1 VCLFGAEEQ
10 TKGVTMASNDVVI
23 LTGIK
28 ETLEALKEFDKQA
41 VKKFEK
47 VINDELRH
55 AKKDAQDLIYKAVAQ
70 GNGYQTSP
78 LSHWQTERRIGARTE
93 KQSKTRPFPTWD
105 TSEVV
110 AGIVTSKADGKVRGD
125 YTTSAGALI
134 NKSAAG
140 RIFELAGRK
149 KGEGKNA
156 SGTAFKRILSERYGE
171 ASRVV
176 WRIVDRD
183 RPKIQAAI
191 VIALDEAKA
200 TLQKDLEKK
209 NSN

>member
-70 GNGYQTSP
+70 GNDYQTSP

>member
-1 VCLFGAEEQ
+1 
-10 TKGVTMASNDVVI
+10 MASNDVVI
-23 LTGIK
+23 LTGMK
-28 ETLEALKEFDKQA
+28 ETLDALKEFDKQA

-70 GNGYQTSP
+70 GNDYQTAP
-78 LSHWQTERRIGARTE
+78 LSHWQTQRKIGARTE

-105 TSEVV
+105 TSEVI
-110 AGIVTSKADGKVRGD
+110 AGIVTSKATGKVRGD

-134 NKSAAG
+134 NKSRAG
-140 RIFELAGRK
+140 AIFEIAGRK
-149 KGEGKNA
+149 KGGEKNA
-156 SGTAFKRILSERYGE
+156 SGAAFKQILREKYGE

-183 RPKIQAAI
+183 RLKIQAN
-191 VIALDEAKA
+191 VEKALEEAKA

>member
-1 VCLFGAEEQ
+1 
-10 TKGVTMASNDVVI
+10 MASNDVVI
-23 LTGIK
+23 LTGLK

-41 VKKFEK
+41 VNKFNK

-55 AKKDAQDLIYKAVAQ
+55 AKKDAQDLVYKAVAQ
-70 GNGYQTSP
+70 GNDYQTSP
-78 LSHWQTERRIGARTE
+78 LSHWQTQRRIGARTE

-105 TSEVV
+105 TSEVI

-134 NKSAAG
+134 NKSRAG
-140 RIFELAGRK
+140 AIFEIAGRK

-156 SGTAFKRILSERYGE
+156 SGTAFKRILSERYGA

-176 WRIVDRD
+176 WKIVDRD
-183 RPKIQAAI
+183 RLKIQAAI
-191 VIALDEAKA
+191 VAALDEAKA
-200 TLQKDLEKK
+200 TLQRDLEKK
-209 NSN
+209 SN

>member
-1 VCLFGAEEQ
+1 
-10 TKGVTMASNDVVI
+10 MASNDVLI
-23 LTGIK
+23 LTGMK

-55 AKKDAQDLIYKAVAQ
+55 AKKDAQELIYKAVAQ

-78 LSHWQTERRIGARTE
+78 LSHWQTERKIGARTE

-110 AGIVTSKADGKVRGD
+110 AGIVTSKATGKVRGD
-125 YTTSAGALI
+125 YTTSGGALI
-134 NKSAAG
+134 NKSRAG
-140 RIFELAGRK
+140 AIFELAGRK

-156 SGTAFKRILSERYGE
+156 SGTAFKETLRARYGE

-183 RPKIQAAI
+183 RVKIEIAVAA
-191 VIALDEAKA
+191 ALEEAKA
-200 TLQKDLEKK
+200 TLQKDLEKR

>member
-1 VCLFGAEEQ
+1 
-10 TKGVTMASNDVVI
+10 MASNDVLI
-23 LTGIK
+23 LTGMK

-70 GNGYQTSP
+70 GNDVQTSP
-78 LSHWQTERRIGARTE
+78 LSHWQTERKIGARTE
-93 KQSKTRPFPTWD
+93 KQSKTKPFPTWD
-105 TSEVV
+105 TGEVI
-110 AGIVTSKADGKVRGD
+110 AGITTSKATGKVRGD
-125 YTTSAGALI
+125 YTTSGGALI
-134 NKSAAG
+134 NKSRAGAIFEIAG
-140 RIFELAGRK
+140 RAKGAGK
-149 KGEGKNA
+149 TP
-156 SGTAFKRILSERYGE
+156 SGTAFKKILTERYGA

-176 WRIVDRD
+176 WKIVDRD
-183 RPKIQAAI
+183 RLKIQAAV
-191 VIALDEAKA
+191 VIALEEAKA

>member
-1 VCLFGAEEQ
+1 
-10 TKGVTMASNDVVI
+10 MASNDVVI
-23 LTGIK
+23 LTGMK
-28 ETLEALKEFDKQA
+28 ETLDALKEFDKQA

>member
-1 VCLFGAEEQ
+1 
-10 TKGVTMASNDVVI
+10 MANNDVFI
-23 LTGIK
+23 LVGME
-28 ETLEALKEFDKQA
+28 ETIEALKNFDKEA

-55 AKKDAQDLIYKAVAQ
+55 ARTDAQQLILKAVVSGDGSKKA
-70 GNGYQTSP
+70 P
-78 LSHWQTERRIGARTE
+78 LSHWQTQAKIGARTQ

-105 TSEVV
+105 TAEVV
-110 AGIVTSKADGKVRGD
+110 AGIVSSKASGKVRGD

-134 NKSAAG
+134 NKSRAG
-140 RIFELAGRK
+140 AIFEIAGLV

-156 SGTAFKRILSERYGE
+156 SGTAFKKILRDKFGE

-176 WRIVDRD
+176 WKIVDRD
-183 RPKIQAAI
+183 RLKIQAN
-191 VIALDEAKA
+191 VVQALEEAKA
-200 TLQKDLEKK
+200 TLQKHLETK

>member
-1 VCLFGAEEQ
+1 
-10 TKGVTMASNDVVI
+10 MASNDVVI

-70 GNGYQTSP
+70 GNDYQTSP

>member
-1 VCLFGAEEQ
+1 M
-10 TKGVTMASNDVVI
+10 MASNDVVI
-23 LTGIK
+23 LTGLK

-41 VKKFEK
+41 VNKFNK

-55 AKKDAQDLIYKAVAQ
+55 AKKDAQDLVYKAVAQ
-70 GNGYQTSP
+70 GNDYQTSP
-78 LSHWQTERRIGARTE
+78 LSHWQTQRRIGARTE

-105 TSEVV
+105 TSEVI

-134 NKSAAG
+134 NKSRAG
-140 RIFELAGRK
+140 AIFEIAGRK

-156 SGTAFKRILSERYGE
+156 SGTAFKRILSERYGA

-176 WRIVDRD
+176 WKIVDRD
-183 RPKIQAAI
+183 RLKIQAAI
-191 VIALDEAKA
+191 VAALDEAKA
-200 TLQKDLEKK
+200 TLQRDLEKK
-209 NSN
+209 SN